1 MNTAPSRVISGVRH
15 LHLDRFDDE
24 RGFFAEF
31 FRANW
36 FPESHFVQGNISSSR
51 RGVLRGLHYHLRQ
64 QDLWSAPT
72 GTAFVALTDLR
83 EGSPTYLA
91 VETFELESA
100 RAVQIPGG
108 VAHGFLAVTD
118 LVMSYLV
125 TNYHDGRDEH
135 GVAWDDPKFG
145 IPWPVENPILSERD
159 RTNPRWS
166 AVAPDLRP
174 RMGA

>member
-1 MNTAPSRVISGVRH
+1 MISGVRH

-31 FRANW
+31 FRASW
-36 FPESHFVQGNISSSR
+36 FPESQFVQGNVSSSR

-64 QDLWSAPT
+64 QDLWSVAT
-72 GTAFVALTDLR
+72 GTAFGALVDLR
-83 EGSPTYLA
+83 ESSPTYLA

-100 RAVQIPGG
+100 RAIQIPEG

-118 LVMSYLV
+118 LVVGYLV
-125 TNYHDGRDEH
+125 TNYHDGSDEH
-135 GVAWDDPKFG
+135 GVAWDDPDFR
-145 IPWPVENPILSERD
+145 IPWPVEAPILSERD

-166 AVAPDLRP
+166 VVATELRP